1 MNCLDYRR
9 QLLAGTGESDA
20 MRVHRLQCAG
30 CAAEWADHATFE
42 EALGEAMRVLVP
54 QGFAERMAGA
64 QVARRRKFLAAAATA
79 LVAAGAGVYAWL
91 ARQDPLALAGI
102 DFVMKEEAKS
112 IMMGTIPRSEAEAE
126 LAGTLP
132 VERMERIG
140 QVKHVRP
147 CPFNGQTVIHVVL
160 VVPQGKL
167 TVLVMPALRM
177 EGRRRAAK
185 EGMYAAVVA
194 LQNGSV
200 GVIGTDADV
209 VESVAATL
217 QA

>member
-1 MNCLDYRR
+1 
-9 QLLAGTGESDA
+9 
-20 MRVHRLQCAG
+20 
-30 CAAEWADHATFE
+30 
-42 EALGEAMRVLVP
+42 
-54 QGFAERMAGA
+54 
-64 QVARRRKFLAAAATA
+64 
-79 LVAAGAGVYAWL
+79 
-91 ARQDPLALAGI
+91 
-102 DFVMKEEAKS
+102 
-112 IMMGTIPRSEAEAE
+112 
-126 LAGTLP
+126 
-132 VERMERIG
+132 MERIG